1 MRAGAFLL
9 YSSLETSDIL
19 VENSFSDAKPLSDR
33 YLRHIS
39 HQFGLISHEWVALG
53 LDCGIIDLSREG
65 NREKQ
70 NPNRKPSLK
79 LSSKN
84 QKFVDACRAAG
95 LSSPAKRSDL
105 VAVANDLGMK
115 YAPAWIVQNSECRT
129 DERGMFI
136 VPGLNDTIGEQNAEA
151 FDRAMERDKTVPAAT
166 SAPKGNPAPVA
177 ELSAIRGMTAG
188 AATLIPDT
196 LKTYVPWGNH
206 DTVETVIKSGMFAPM
221 YVTGLSGN
229 GKTTMI
235 MQACARLKREC
246 FRVNITSATD
256 EDDLLGGFRLI
267 NGETVWQDGPV
278 VAAMRRGAVL
288 LIDEIDLGTHL
299 MMCLQSVLEG
309 KGVFLKKINEFV
321 TPADGFTIFAT
332 ANTKGKGSDDGR
344 FAGTNIMNEA
354 MLDRFDWTLEQEYAP
369 KGTEKKIL
377 IKKMKAFGNVDTD
390 FAKMLTDWADTI
402 RKAFRDEI
410 VDEIITTRRLE
421 NICKAFAIF
430 KDRETAINMAL
441 ARFDDETATAFRDF
455 YAKMDDTIDT
465 TVNIEDL
472 DDDAI
477 LDLSTTYS
485 QKDEVKVRGA
495 RWDENAR
502 KWTITVDVWSRDRDY
517 WNTYT
522 PMPRG

>member
-1 MRAGAFLL
+1 M
-9 YSSLETSDIL
+9 
-19 VENSFSDAKPLSDR
+19 
-33 YLRHIS
+33 
-39 HQFGLISHEWVALG
+39 
-53 LDCGIIDLSREG
+53 
-65 NREKQ
+65 
-70 NPNRKPSLK
+70 K
-79 LSSKN
+79 LSKK
-84 QKFVDACRAAG
+84 QTEFVDACRSAG

-105 VAVANDLGMK
+105 VAVANSMGQK
-115 YAPAWIVQNSECRT
+115 YAPAWIVQNSDMRT
-129 DERGMFI
+129 DERGMFT
-136 VPGLNDTIGEQNAEA
+136 VPSLNDSIGEQNAEA

-206 DTVETVIKSGMFAPM
+206 GTVETVIKSGMFAPM

-278 VAAMRRGAVL
+278 VNAMRRGAVL
-288 LIDEIDLGTHL
+288 LLDEIDLGTHL

-309 KGVFLKKINEFV
+309 KGIYLKKINEFV

-369 KGTEKKIL
+369 KSTEKKIL
-377 IKKMKAFGNVDTD
+377 LKKMKSLGFEDKE
-390 FAKMLTDWADTI
+390 FASRLTEWADMI
-402 RKAFRDEI
+402 RRAFREGAI
-410 VDEIITTRRLE
+410 DEIITTRRLE
-421 NICKAFAIF
+421 NVVKAFAIF
-430 KDRETAINMAL
+430 QSRETAIDMAL
-441 ARFDDETATAFRDF
+441 NRFDDDTKTAFRDF
-455 YAKMDDTIDT
+455 YAKLDDTIDT
-465 TVNIEDL
+465 SVDTTTLDPSTVMYL
-472 DDDAI
+472 D
-477 LDLSTTYS
+477 TNFS
-485 QKDEVKVRGA
+485 QKDEVKTRGA
-495 RWDENAR
+495 KWDDQRR
-502 KWTITVDVWSRDRDY
+502 KWHVTAETVNLDPEF
-517 WNTYT
+517 WNQFNPTAAET
-522 PMPRG
+522 SPF